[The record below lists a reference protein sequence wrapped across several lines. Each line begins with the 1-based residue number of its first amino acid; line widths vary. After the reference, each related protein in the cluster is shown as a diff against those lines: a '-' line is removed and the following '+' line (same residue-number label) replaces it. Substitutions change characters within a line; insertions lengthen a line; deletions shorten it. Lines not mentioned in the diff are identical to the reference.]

1 MEELTVRWDATW
13 WGLDLEGL
21 DGPGS
26 RCPSEAAKHVSA
38 AMEIDWLMN
47 QPCQNASRR
56 SMTPLVVRRDAVNAK
71 GVQQKGAIRE
81 KERKPT
87 DRFFSFIFFSFWLLT
102 VTRAIAA
109 KWTLVLL
116 LTRALCPDSS
126 LANRKYILTVYTL
139 NKFFY

>member
-1 MEELTVRWDATW
+1 
-13 WGLDLEGL
+13 
-21 DGPGS
+21 
-26 RCPSEAAKHVSA
+26 
-38 AMEIDWLMN
+38 MN

-71 GVQQKGAIRE
+71 GVQQRE